1 MTTKAEELLN
11 YLTDLGGFDDWWDS
25 IAPDIQAEILDE
37 IAAII
42 NA

>member
-1 MTTKAEELLN
+1 
-11 YLTDLGGFDDWWDS
+11 LGGFDDWWDS

-42 NA
+42 NAWQVKNKA